1 MAYGSVMFYSTN
13 PWLEIRDTNEL
24 LDIFS
29 PGLTF
34 PVRPIFF
41 FFFKSGG
48 LCHLNGE
55 IFCSGNFLSLF
66 QFLDFVAS
74 FFANSVVVLRFPLSC
89 WSPVRDP

>member
-34 PVRPIFF
+34 PVRPIFSF
-41 FFFKSGG
+41 S
-48 LCHLNGE
+48 LNPRDYVTLTVK
-55 IFCSGNFLSLF
+55 FSVPAKNLSLF
-66 QFLDFVAS
+66 QFFWTL
-74 FFANSVVVLRFPLSC
+74 
-89 WSPVRDP
+89 